1 MVAENYFV
9 SNLLG
14 TTRSRFVYNAA
25 SPADAAQLAAIGNE
39 LYSQTPAGVPTQTE
53 TADIAFGFGSAFYYV
68 NQFSMRSR
76 PWLGQQGQLAAP
88 FYSETVVGNGLLKA
102 TQPGFEGGAGPVFGN
117 VDVSTGAGVAA
128 RLSLTGT
135 ALRWYGVRS
144 LVAVPGLG
152 EVTQGVGRSS
162 ILFAR
167 IAVPF
172 TLDQSFF
179 VGGLADVSGALASG
193 PDPSAAAMSGAMAIV
208 KLAGDPTWNAFARAP
223 GSAATT
229 KVAIGPVVATG
240 TVYQL
245 LIETADT
252 SGAVR
257 FTVMD
262 DATNTILGQTVFA
275 AAAFGAGLH
284 HYHFDVGAFTGV
296 AAAREFD
303 LFSAGAVRNDTFKI

>member
-1 MVAENYFV
+1 MVAENYWA

-14 TTRSRFVYNAA
+14 TSRPRFVYNAA
-25 SPADAAQLAAIGNE
+25 SPADAAQLTAIGNE
-39 LYSQTPAGVPTQTE
+39 LYSQTTSGAPTQTMA
-53 TADIAFGFGSAFYYV
+53 ADVTFGFGNAFQYV

-102 TQPGFEGGAGPVFGN
+102 TQPGFEGGAGPVFGS

-128 RLSLTGT
+128 RLSLVGT

-144 LVAVPGLG
+144 IVAVPGVG

-167 IAVPF
+167 LAVPF
-172 TLDQSFF
+172 TLADQSFF

-193 PDPSAAAMSGAMAIV
+193 PDPSAGAMSGAMAIV
-208 KLAGDPTWNAFARAP
+208 KLAGDPTWSAFARAP
-223 GSAATT
+223 GSAVTT

-245 LIETADT
+245 LIETSDLF
-252 SGAVR
+252 GAVR
-257 FTVMD
+257 FTVMN
-262 DATNTILGQTVFA
+262 DANAILGQTVFA
-275 AAAFGAGLH
+275 AASFGAGIH
-284 HYHFDVGAFTGV
+284 NYHFDVGAFTGV

-303 LFSAGAVRNDTFKI
+303 LFSVGAVRNDTFRI